1 MTAFRA
7 DPIELSAFAAAIERS
22 EPFSGLAAEA
32 RRVETPSAASASS
45 ASIGQF
51 IDRLARELAGLTT
64 ATGSLG
70 HATRSAAAGYQEV
83 DDSIRSMST
92 P

>member
-1 MTAFRA
+1 MPGFRVR
-7 DPIELSAFAAAIERS
+7 PPELIEYAREIGG

-32 RRVETPSAASASS
+32 RRIEAPRAATPSSVA
-45 ASIGQF
+45 IERF
-51 IDRLARELAGLTT
+51 TDRLACELTGLAT

>member
-1 MTAFRA
+1 MTGFRVR
-7 DPIELSAFAAAIERS
+7 PPELTEYAREICA
-22 EPFSGLAAEA
+22 EPFSGLATEA
-32 RRVETPSAASASS
+32 RRVEVPRAATASS
-45 ASIGQF
+45 VAIERF
-51 IDRLARELAGLTT
+51 TDRLARELTGLAT

>member
-1 MTAFRA
+1 MTGFRVR
-7 DPIELSAFAAAIERS
+7 PPELTEYAREISER

-32 RRVETPSAASASS
+32 RRIEAPRAATASS
-45 ASIGQF
+45 VAIERF
-51 IDRLARELAGLTT
+51 TDRLARELTGLAT

-83 DDSIRSMST
+83 DDSIGSMST